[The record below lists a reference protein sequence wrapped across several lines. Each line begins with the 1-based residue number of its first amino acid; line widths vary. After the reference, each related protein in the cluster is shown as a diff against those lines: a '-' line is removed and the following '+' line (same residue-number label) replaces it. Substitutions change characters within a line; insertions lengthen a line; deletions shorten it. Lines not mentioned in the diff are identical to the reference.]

1 MTKVLVTGG
10 YGMVGS
16 AMESQIKLSRETCD
30 LTNPKQTNK
39 LFQLVKPDGVIHCAG
54 KVGGIGGNSNY
65 KGEYFYDNL
74 MINTNVI
81 EAARKAGVKNL
92 VAFLS
97 TCVFPDKVKYP
108 LTVDQIQ
115 LGEPHESN
123 YPYAYAKRMADVQ
136 IRAYREQYGIN
147 YTSIIP
153 SNIYGPN
160 DNFNLDHGHVMPM
173 LIHKLYLAKKNKT
186 DFTVWGSGKPLREFI
201 YSKDIAKIAEWAL
214 FNYEGTDPLI
224 ISGDEEISI
233 KDLVGL
239 LVDEFK
245 FKGKVI
251 FDKTKPD
258 GQLRKPSDNSKI
270 KELMPDFEYTPFE
283 QGIKETVN
291 WFIENYDEARK

>member
-1 MTKVLVTGG
+1 MKTVITGG

-16 AMESQIKLSRETCD
+16 AMESQIKLSRDTCD
-30 LTNPKQTNK
+30 LKNPRQTES
-39 LFQLVKPDGVIHCAG
+39 LFRTIRPDGVIHCAG

-81 EAARKAGVKNL
+81 ESARKAGVKNL

-214 FNYEGTDPLI
+214 YNYEGTDPLI

-233 KDLVGL
+233 KNLVGL

-270 KELMPDFEYTPFE
+270 KELLPDFEYTPFE
-283 QGIKETVN
+283 KGIKETVN